1 MFDFITSMDSGINP
15 AAEGVAAP
23 SVESAFI
30 ASLPPIAGP
39 ISEETIA
46 RFQAAMEKP
55 LADNAMLQQALET
68 MIKSDKPVVSDRA
81 QNKVIN
87 EAPIIPTTEDAKIS
101 ESPVIEKPIVVSVK
115 PTVVVENPQVVVT
128 ETPKVFER
136 TVTFGAEEIP
146 EVAVKNDAPIIP
158 TTEDTKITEVI
169 KPVVVETVVAE
180 TQKASESSV
189 TLVAKEKPVLATE
202 APILTI
208 ENSIVVVEKPQ
219 VVVTETPKVFEH
231 SVTFGAED
239 IPEVAVKNEAPI
251 IPATENTKITETIKP
266 VAVETVVAETQKTSE
281 HSVSFVAKEEPV
293 VKVATV
299 KVEDETQPEEVT
311 IAALPQGVAPEAIA
325 RPIEVKTP
333 EVAPVVAASVEAK
346 VEAVTAAEVLV
357 EAANAVADTMLVSPG
372 LMRGEGEIIVQ
383 LKQDVLSG
391 TELKIAVQSGTMTVE
406 FAPTVEKIATL
417 LEQNQG
423 SLVQVLSERVG
434 RYNIV
439 MNVRPIHEKGSRH
452 ART

>member
-1 MFDFITSMDSGINP
+1 MFEFITSMDSGINP

-87 EAPIIPTTEDAKIS
+87 EAPIIPTTEDTKIT
-101 ESPVIEKPIVVSVK
+101 ETIKPVAVE
-115 PTVVVENPQVVVT
+115 TVVA

-146 EVAVKNDAPIIP
+146 EVAVK
-158 TTEDTKITEVI
+158 TEISSTESTKITDTI
-169 KPVVVETVVAE
+169 KPVVAE
-180 TQKASESSV
+180 TPKASESSV

-202 APILTI
+202 APILTV
-208 ENSIVVVEKPQ
+208 ENSKITESPVIEKPTVVVEKPQ
-219 VVVTETPKVFEH
+219 VVVTETPKTFERT
-231 SVTFGAED
+231 VTFGAEK
-239 IPEVAVKNEAPI
+239 IPEVAVKNDAPI
-251 IPATENTKITETIKP
+251 IPTTEDAKITEVIKP
-266 VAVETVVAETQKTSE
+266 VAVETVVAETQKASE
-281 HSVSFVAKEEPV
+281 HSVSFVAKEDLV